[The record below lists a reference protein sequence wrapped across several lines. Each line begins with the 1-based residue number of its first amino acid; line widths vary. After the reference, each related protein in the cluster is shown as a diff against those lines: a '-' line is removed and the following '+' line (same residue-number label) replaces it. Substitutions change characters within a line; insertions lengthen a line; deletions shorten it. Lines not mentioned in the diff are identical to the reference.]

1 MMEKEVFK
9 YSSPKWAPFQDRE
22 VLKKLAGMTHEE
34 LVKHDNPDF
43 KIKIVPNVGAITIA
57 DMFAR
62 IAASD
67 RENKRFVFICGNPNP
82 GTYLP
87 LATLINLHRINCR
100 NVFPFT
106 MDEWANEDGDIAPST
121 FQSGFSYSFLK
132 YFYNQIDPELRMPLS
147 NIHYPTNKNIDSYSD
162 MIEELGDGGADA
174 IYSGPGWAGHIA
186 FIDPCPELIPGYK
199 DGGTY
204 EIKDLNDPYFDQK
217 AQILTLHPLTIAQNS
232 LHGVFG
238 CSGDIGNVPPKAAT
252 IGPRD
257 VKNAR
262 FRIENH
268 GLSTMGTF
276 SSWQRMTSRLI
287 THGPVTPY
295 VPGSIYQL
303 LGCHLHITPG
313 IAEKIEIHETM
324 GY

>member
-1 MMEKEVFK
+1 MKEDVFK
-9 YSSPKWAPFQDRE
+9 YSSAPWTPFQDRK
-22 VLKKLAGMTHEE
+22 VLDSLAGMSHGE
-34 LVKHDNPDF
+34 LEKHNNPDL
-43 KIKIVPNVGAITIA
+43 KIKIVPNPGAIGIA

-62 IAASD
+62 ILASD
-67 RENKRFVFICGNPNP
+67 RENKRFVFIGGNPNP

-87 LATLINLHRINCR
+87 LAALINQFKVNCR
-100 NVFPFT
+100 NVFVFT
-106 MDEWANEDGDIAPST
+106 MDEWANEDGVIAPTT
-121 FQSGFSYSFLK
+121 FQSGFTYSFLK
-132 YFYNQIDPELRMPLS
+132 YFYQQIDPELRMPLS
-147 NIHYPTNKNIDSYSD
+147 NIYYPTNKNIDSYSD
-162 MIEELGDGGADA
+162 LIDEIGGGGADA

-186 FIDPCPELIPGYK
+186 FIDPCPELIPGYC

-204 EIKDLNDPYFDQK
+204 EIKDLNDPYFQEK
-217 AQILTLHPLTIAQNS
+217 AQVLTLHPLTIAQNS

-238 CSGDIGNVPPKAAT
+238 CSGNVGNVPPMAAT

-257 VKNAR
+257 VMHAR
-262 FRIENH
+262 FKMEIH
-268 GLSTMGTF
+268 SLTTMGSF

-303 LGCHLHITPG
+303 LGCTLYLSPE
-313 IAEKIEIHETM
+313 IAEKIECQETV